1 MTYSLIL
8 IVLIVS
14 QGEHSSLAM
23 ERIEGYSSEKVCTS
37 VGREWVR
44 GYSNNRDFSCVPDP
58 VTEENKESEDS

>member
-8 IVLIVS
+8 IVLIIS

-44 GYSNNRDFSCVPDP
+44 GYNNNRDFSCVQEP
-58 VTEENKESEDS
+58 VIEDKKESEDS